1 MQTGIHVKHDRTML
15 VSQNQLYSIKKGRPY
30 RQYIVKELMTSYE
43 YRKRLE
49 SKGIKIDK
57 RMEKKLKDKD
67 YISEIIM
74 KTFDEVDIVK
84 YFAGILRG
92 DRGG

>member
-1 MQTGIHVKHDRTML
+1 
-15 VSQNQLYSIKKGRPY
+15 
-30 RQYIVKELMTSYE
+30 MTSYE